1 MACFSTD
8 DPPVSDPKSNA
19 LDTLNI
25 QEEAARLTYDLE
37 DKYQGRAAGNKL
49 EFINALLMGTEA
61 TDPATESLKF
71 GDAGFQAELFKQRPD
86 IKAWWE
92 RAKQDEGGTRTFDQW
107 FGDVIQIGQELQK
120 DGSYDDVRKWDG
132 FGPIGGTKID
142 GYRAVDG
149 EYNAHMDMADLAL
162 NGLTVETAGREA
174 QKGYLDILDDVQA
187 KVQGYRRQ
195 GMEAD
200 IQAVEELAP
209 RARDAYRSA
218 YPELNKLLGTLT
230 DQSIQ
235 DVQDSG
241 LSDLQRQR
249 NADQVRS
256 QYARMGRDFSNRE
269 AQDIFTMN
277 AQAEDALKTSAYNR
291 AFGVTDRQ
299 AKYGMDP
306 FQAILGRSG
315 RVADAQGITANA
327 MSGYQ
332 NQFDPFSPATHSQWA
347 ANNQNI
353 INQDIARVNAN
364 AALLGAGIGAFGNI
378 AGGVASSLPWSSP
391 APKPKTGIV

>member
-8 DPPVSDPKSNA
+8 DPPVADPKSNA

-25 QEEAARLTYDLE
+25 QEEAARLVYDLE
-37 DKYQGRAAGNKL
+37 DEYQGRAAKNKL
-49 EFINALLMGTEA
+49 GFVNTLLMGTEA
-61 TDPATESLKF
+61 TGPTTEALKF
-71 GDAGFQAELFKQRPD
+71 GDAGFQSELFKQRPD
-86 IKAWWE
+86 IKQWWDRT
-92 RAKQDEGGTRTFDQW
+92 RAAEGNTRTFDEW
-107 FGDVIQIGQELQK
+107 FTDVVQIGQELEK
-120 DGSYDDVRKWDG
+120 DGSYDHVRSWG
-132 FGPIGGTKID
+132 GWGPTGGEKRTK
-142 GYRAVDG
+142 YRAVEG

-162 NGLTVETAGREA
+162 NGIAVVTPGTAA
-174 QKGYLDILDDVQA
+174 QKGYLNILDDVQA
-187 KVQGYRRQ
+187 KVQDYRRK

-200 IQAVEELAP
+200 IAAVEDLAP

-218 YPELNKLLGTLT
+218 YPELNKLLDTLT

-235 DVQDSG
+235 DVQNSG
-241 LSDLQRQR
+241 MSDLQRQR

-306 FQAILGRSG
+306 FSAILGRSG
-315 RVADAQGITANA
+315 RVADAQGLAGGAMAN
-327 MSGYQ
+327 YQ

-353 INQDIARVNAN
+353 INADIARVNAN
-364 AALLGAGIGAFGNI
+364 ASLLGAGLGAFGNL
-378 AGGVASSLPWSSP
+378 GGGFLSSLPWGSP
-391 APKPKTGIV
+391 ANPKPKGP